1 MDLHLITMFADAKA
15 NWLHNI
21 GLSSASCEKE
31 HLMCF
36 IFKILRVFFP
46 PTPLAVPRPS
56 NQDLVLQ
63 AATLPASVFSRVQE
77 HSHLCCFPPLNS
89 E

>member
-36 IFKILRVFFP
+36 IFKILRFFFS
-46 PTPLAVPRPS
+46 AHSSCSAPS
-56 NQDLVLQ
+56 I
-63 AATLPASVFSRVQE
+63 
-77 HSHLCCFPPLNS
+77 
-89 E
+89 

>member
-1 MDLHLITMFADAKA
+1 MDLHLITMFVDAKT

-36 IFKILRVFFP
+36 IFKILRFFFSP
-46 PTPLAVPRPS
+46 LLLQCPVHLIRTWFSVQLRCQPLLSAGFRNTPTSVVSPS
-56 NQDLVLQ
+56 
-63 AATLPASVFSRVQE
+63 
-77 HSHLCCFPPLNS
+77 
-89 E
+89 